1 MYWNGSFGKESV
13 IRSPSSYYYAPQH
26 IAATAAVAPRQV
38 GSLVMCSI
46 YLHKW
51 SNQLI
56 MSIWRYLIEG
66 IGKTSWSTCYF
77 TFRDLTVQS
86 VSTNFQYRWTSL
98 LVILFCGN
106 RSLQLFDMKNC
117 FSKTSSSYISSK
129 IWYGTW
135 HFRGTMIIL
144 ENHLFV
150 FHINSSITALLWS
163 PINCNYN
170 LPQFPTIVCVCWY
183 LYSKTTQSWF
193 SDVKP
198 SSTWSLFQK
207 LDILCM
213 P

>member
-38 GSLVMCSI
+38 GSLVICSI

-51 SNQLI
+51 SNQWI

-117 FSKTSSSYISSK
+117 FLRRHLRISVQK
-129 IWYGTW
+129 YGTVPDT
-135 HFRGTMIIL
+135 FRGQWLYLRTTC
-144 ENHLFV
+144 LF
-150 FHINSSITALLWS
+150 FISIPRLPHFSEVPLTA
-163 PINCNYN
+163 I
-170 LPQFPTIVCVCWY
+170 TTY
-183 LYSKTTQSWF
+183 LNF
-193 SDVKP
+193 RP
-198 SSTWSLFQK
+198 
-207 LDILCM
+207 
-213 P
+213 